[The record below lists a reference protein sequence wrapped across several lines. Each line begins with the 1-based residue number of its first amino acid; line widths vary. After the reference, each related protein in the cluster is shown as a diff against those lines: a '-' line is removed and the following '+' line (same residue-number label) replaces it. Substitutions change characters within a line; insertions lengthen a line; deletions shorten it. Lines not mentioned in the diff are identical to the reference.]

1 MHSRCNSLDLR
12 TERDHWARKTGRA
25 EVAKDPHA
33 GKGKT
38 HKGRGHQRDVRAEEL
53 CHGYA
58 RTVRRVS
65 SFMTSPASQALGS
78 MTEVST
84 SRGPKP

>member
-12 TERDHWARKTGRA
+12 IERNHSARKTRHA

-33 GKGKT
+33 REGKT

-58 RTVRRVS
+58 RTVRQVS
-65 SFMTSPASQALGS
+65 SFMTSPTSQALGS